1 MIVNIKWIKEILNN
15 SLYILNDL
23 NINVNEIFLVLI
35 TINNLN
41 MIYDYE
47 K

>member
-1 MIVNIKWIKEILNN
+1 MIINIKVIKEILNN

-35 TINNLN
+35 TFNNLN
-41 MIYDYE
+41 MIINY
-47 K
+47 KK